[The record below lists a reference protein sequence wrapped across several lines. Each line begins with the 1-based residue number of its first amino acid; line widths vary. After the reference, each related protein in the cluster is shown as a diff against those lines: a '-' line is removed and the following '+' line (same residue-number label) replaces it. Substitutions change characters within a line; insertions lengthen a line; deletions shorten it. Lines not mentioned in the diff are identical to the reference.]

1 MYNDIKEVIVEGLT
15 VEDFNIIL
23 QLIESYPITIVDP
36 KLQHIQSLHQKIQH
50 LVDYVNKE

>member
-1 MYNDIKEVIVEGLT
+1 MHNDIKEVIVEGLT

>member
-36 KLQHIQSLHQKIQH
+36 KLQHIQLLHQKIQH